1 MNVNRIYAAY
11 FSPTGTTRKV
21 VTHLADAIAGK
32 LKLTVENWDFTFPEQ
47 RLKHPEPTAS
57 DLFILG
63 LPVYAGRLPN
73 LLLNYLSSFIGHG
86 ALAVPI
92 VLFGNRSYGNALIEL
107 RDLLED
113 TGFHTIAAAAFVGQH
128 SFSEQLAPKRP
139 DIEDLK
145 IADRFAED
153 ILSRINNIPASASFP
168 PIEVPGIG
176 APGYGGY
183 YQPLGYDQNPVHF
196 LKAKPITTRDCIH
209 CKRCVS
215 VCPLGSIDQ
224 EEEDRITG
232 ICIKC
237 NACIKICP
245 VNAKQ
250 LTDPA
255 YLSHLQYLE
264 STYLKQAA
272 VELF

>member
-73 LLLNYLSSFIGHG
+73 LLLNYLSSLIGHG

-153 ILSRINNIPASASFP
+153 ILSRINNIPANASFP

-176 APGYGGY
+176 APHYSGY

-209 CKRCVS
+209 CKRCAS
-215 VCPLGSIDQ
+215 VCPLGSIDPK
-224 EEEDRITG
+224 EEDRITG